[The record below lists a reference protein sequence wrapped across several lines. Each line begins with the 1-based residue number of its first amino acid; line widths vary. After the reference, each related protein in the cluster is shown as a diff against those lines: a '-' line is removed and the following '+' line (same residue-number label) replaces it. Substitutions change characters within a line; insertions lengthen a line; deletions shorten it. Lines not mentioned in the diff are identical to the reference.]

1 MSDEFL
7 QDTGIASTDKQVLKN
22 LTALGEKLKEL
33 KKNMLLKQEEADN
46 AKKEYEHYA
55 NVVLPQEMLNCNI
68 EALSLSSGG
77 TIKIKRNY
85 YCQPNKSLEDRAK
98 IAQWLREHGGDYLIE
113 EACRVDKTSK
123 DQLDAAGIPFI
134 YDSSVNTTKLKSFIK
149 DKLGVSTGTKTIEME
164 DIPSCI
170 HFQEVTTVEMEV

>member
-7 QDTGIASTDKQVLKN
+7 QNVGIETSDKSILKN

-33 KKNMLLKQEEADN
+33 KKTMILKQDEADA

-55 NVVLPQEMLNCNI
+55 NVILPQEMLNCNV

-85 YCQPNKSLEDRAK
+85 YCQPNKNLEDRAK
-98 IAQWLREHGGDYLIE
+98 IAQWLKEHGGEYLIE

-123 DQLDAAGIPFI
+123 DKLNAAGIPFI
-134 YDSSVNTTKLKSFIK
+134 YDSTVNTTKLKSFIK
-149 DKLGVSTGTKTIEME
+149 DKLGVSTGTKSIEME
-164 DIPSCI
+164 DIPACI